1 MVSLGRNLAVVVL
14 GVISLGVV
22 VPSVLAAKVNIK
34 APGLDLQVDDSDGG
48 SVKSRSS
55 GKVVRSGDD
64 EVVASS
70 DSDRGDDGDERE
82 YANQSLRG
90 VDWHGRNMS
99 GGNFTNVDFSGA
111 NLARIN
117 LSNANLVNTN
127 LSGVDLNGA
136 NLKGANLVNSNLTGA
151 LLTGALWVDG
161 HRCKANSVGRCR

>member
-1 MVSLGRNLAVVVL
+1 MASLVRNLTVVL
-14 GVISLGVV
+14 VGVISLGVV

-55 GKVVRSGDD
+55 GKVVRADD
-64 EVVASS
+64 DVVAGS
-70 DSDRGDDGDERE
+70 DSEGRDDGDERE

-136 NLKGANLVNSNLTGA
+136 NLKGANLVNSNLSGA
-151 LLTGALWVDG
+151 LLTGAVWVDG